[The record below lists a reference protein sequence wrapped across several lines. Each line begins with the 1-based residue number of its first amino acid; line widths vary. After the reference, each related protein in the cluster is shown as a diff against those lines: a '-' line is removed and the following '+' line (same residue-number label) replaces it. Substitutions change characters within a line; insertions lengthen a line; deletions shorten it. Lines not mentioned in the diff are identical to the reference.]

1 MSKNI
6 SLNTT
11 LRNEDKREETN
22 YDDEDDTNP
31 NETMSFNLV
40 IDLKDTFL
48 HDVHSNASNDD
59 VSYEKLQEKYNL
71 MNTKLIDFVDIK

>member
-11 LRNEDKREETN
+11 LRNEDKREGTN

-48 HDVHSNASNDD
+48 HDVHNNASNDD

-71 MNTKLIDFVDIK
+71 M